1 MTDPDR
7 QYSSDGWRR
16 IRPSERSPG
25 MSELKLPDGR
35 CVQAVGVGPAVEA
48 AIMKRAR
55 KHG

>member
-1 MTDPDR
+1 VTDNPRIHDA
-7 QYSSDGWRR
+7 DGWRR
-16 IRPSERSPG
+16 IRPSERSSG